1 MIKSMTAY
9 GSGEYRLNETLYM
22 VEIRAVNHRYLDI
35 VLRMPKRILALE
47 KDLKSLISSK
57 ARRGRIEVFIE
68 MKNEGGTIPY
78 ELELNMPLATAYLD
92 IFSQMAKHFDLD
104 QEINLNPLLTMKDV
118 VISKPAEIDLE
129 ATEHGIQEALTLALD
144 SLDMM
149 RRKEGAAIEA
159 DFLTRMDLLDEYLDE
174 VEKRAP
180 ELIEEYHN
188 RLKEKIDRILKDVAA
203 DEGRLAQEVAFFADK
218 SDITEEIV
226 RIKSHLNQFREYLSE
241 DDDAIGRKLDFLI
254 QEFNREVNTI
264 GSKISDSRADKVV
277 IEMKAELEKLR
288 EQTQNVE

>member
-9 GSGEYRLNETLYM
+9 GSGEYRHNEIFYI

-47 KDLKSLISSK
+47 KDLKSLISAK
-57 ARRGRIEVFIE
+57 ARRGRIEVFVE
-68 MKNEGGTIPY
+68 MKDEGGTIPY
-78 ELELNMPLATAYLD
+78 ELELNMPLANSYVD
-92 IFSQMAKHFDLD
+92 IFTEMSKHFDLG
-104 QEINLNPLLTMKDV
+104 QEIILNSLLTMKDV

-129 ATEHGIQEALTLALD
+129 ATSHGIQEALTLALD

-159 DFLTRMDLLDEYLDE
+159 DFSKRIDLLEKYLDD

-180 ELIEEYHN
+180 ELMEEYQN
-188 RLKEKIDRILKDVAA
+188 KLKEKIDRILKDVAA

-226 RIKSHLNQFREYLSE
+226 RIRSHLNQFREYLSI
-241 DDDAIGRKLDFLI
+241 DDDAIGRRLDFLI

-264 GSKISDSRADKVV
+264 GSKISDPLADKVV

>member
-1 MIKSMTAY
+1 MTAY
-9 GSGEYRLNETLYM
+9 GSGEYKLNEILYI

-47 KDLKSLISSK
+47 KDLKTLISSK

-68 MKNEGGTIPY
+68 MKDEGGTIPY
-78 ELELNMPLATAYLD
+78 ELELNMPLATSYLD
-92 IFSQMAKHFDLD
+92 IFSKMAKHFDID

-129 ATEHGIQEALTLALD
+129 ATKHGIQEALSLALD

-149 RRKEGAAIEA
+149 RCKEGAAIEA
-159 DFLTRMDLLDEYLDE
+159 DFSKRINLLDNYLDE

-180 ELIEEYHN
+180 KLMEEYHN

-226 RIKSHLNQFREYLSE
+226 RIKSHLNQFREYLLV
-241 DDDAIGRKLDFLI
+241 DDDAIGRRLDFLI

-264 GSKISDSRADKVV
+264 GSKISDSYADKVV

-288 EQTQNVE
+288 EQAQNVE